1 MDRHKRFPSALVLT
15 QLPLCLGLV
24 HVGTRRWGQNSLPAP
39 APTQLE
45 ATTWPQSL
53 ALARPLLHSPL
64 ELKIEVRSPAPASL
78 RPAPPTS
85 AFEARLCLLIGRHV
99 VPEPGTPP
107 SAPPTPSRPRPLQA
121 LCAFIGRPRTLG
133 PAHLVAPPTHGGP
146 PLPPPP
152 QVSPASIG
160 PAARPSEAPPLP
172 EARSVSRVGRRR
184 SSPSRLPAAG
194 PAPRGPAH
202 LAPPPRDR
210 PRPLSGRQEA
220 SRHARVGDT
229 GSGQGRG

>member
-1 MDRHKRFPSALVLT
+1 M
-15 QLPLCLGLV
+15 
-24 HVGTRRWGQNSLPAP
+24 PAP
-39 APTQLE
+39 VPTQ
-45 ATTWPQSL
+45 PP
-53 ALARPLLHSPL
+53 LARPRLHSPL
-64 ELKIEVRSPAPASL
+64 ELMIEVHSPAPTSL

-107 SAPPTPSRPRPLQA
+107 SHPHRLLPSLEAPPLPGLVCVHWAAADHRPRPSR
-121 LCAFIGRPRTLG
+121 RPAYSRRKG
-133 PAHLVAPPTHGGP
+133 GGP
-146 PLPPPP
+146 LPRP

-172 EARSVSRVGRRR
+172 EVRSVSRVGRKR
-184 SSPSRLPAAG
+184 SSRSRLPAAG

-210 PRPLSGRQEA
+210 PVRWAAGRRRRA
-220 SRHARVGDT
+220 MR
-229 GSGQGRG
+229 GSGTRARANGAGPWE

>member
-152 QVSPASIG
+152 QLQAGNRVLLC
-160 PAARPSEAPPLP
+160 AALTLCQLPSRQEFGDWGFRLDLEIAKCPPLP
-172 EARSVSRVGRRR
+172 CSAQTQHPLASNNDTNATSSQRRI
-184 SSPSRLPAAG
+184 L
-194 PAPRGPAH
+194 
-202 LAPPPRDR
+202 
-210 PRPLSGRQEA
+210 
-220 SRHARVGDT
+220 
-229 GSGQGRG
+229 